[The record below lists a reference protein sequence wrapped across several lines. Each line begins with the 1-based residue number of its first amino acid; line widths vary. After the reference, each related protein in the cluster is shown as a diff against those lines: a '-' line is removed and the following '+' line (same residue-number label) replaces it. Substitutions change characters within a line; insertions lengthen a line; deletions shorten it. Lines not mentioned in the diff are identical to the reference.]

1 MNMDL
6 DVPDA
11 LAVPEAERKE
21 KEAKKARAGRTVKK
35 AVFTPL

>member
-21 KEAKKARAGRTVKK
+21 KEAKNR
-35 AVFTPL
+35 LSES

>member
-21 KEAKKARAGRTVKK
+21 KEAKRGREARTVKK